1 MRIVIAAGVLA
12 ISLSA
17 CKSKEEATSTMEPA
31 PVRSS
36 IEMRD
41 PRTAGQLVSGFH
53 SIENNS
59 WRWTER
65 QFTVTLASP
74 RPAQNGAVLAL
85 KFTIPAAVIQA
96 LQTVTLSAL
105 IENSPLAPES
115 YSEPGSHVYQRDI
128 EPGLLAGDSIRV
140 SFRLDKALPPSGSD
154 LRELGVIAQSIGLT
168 AK

>member
-1 MRIVIAAGVLA
+1 MRLIIATLLA
-12 ISLSA
+12 FLLVA
-17 CKSKEEATSTMEPA
+17 CKSKEEAASIEPA
-31 PVRSS
+31 RMRSS

-53 SIENNS
+53 SIENNA

-65 QFTVTLASP
+65 QFAVTLALP

-105 IENSPLAPES
+105 IENSQLAPES
-115 YSEPGSHVYQRDI
+115 YSEPGAHVYQRDLDA
-128 EPGLLAGDSIRV
+128 GQLAGDSIRV
-140 SFRLDKALPPSGSD
+140 SFRLDKALAPSGSD
-154 LRELGVIAQSIGLT
+154 LRELGIIAQSVSLT